1 MQILIVD
8 DDEEIRRVFNVA
20 FTSAGHQI
28 KTAATGGEAL
38 VLVKTYQFDAVL
50 MDVEM
55 PTMSGWNVLE
65 AIHHMPGGGNLPV
78 VLFTAHGNVTS
89 DAYAKMLGAY
99 ALLRKPVAPTE
110 VLDVISRAIEERG
123 A

>member
-8 DDEEIRRVFNVA
+8 DNDEIRRVFNLA
-20 FTSAGHQI
+20 FTSAGHQAQ
-28 KTAATGGEAL
+28 TAATGAEAL
-38 VLVKTYQFDAVL
+38 ELVQHHQFDAVL
-50 MDVEM
+50 LDVEM

-65 AIHHMPGGGNLPV
+65 AIRKIPEHKQVPV
-78 VLFTAHGNVTS
+78 ILFTAHGNITS

-99 ALLRKPVAPTE
+99 ALLRKPIEPAE
-110 VLDVISRAIEERG
+110 ILEIINRAIEERS

>member
-8 DDEEIRRVFNVA
+8 DNDDIRRVFDLA
-20 FTSAGHQI
+20 FTSAGHQV
-28 KTAATGGEAL
+28 KTAATGAEAL

-65 AIHHMPGGGNLPV
+65 AIHHMPGEGNLPV
-78 VLFTAHGNVTS
+78 ILFTAHGNVTS

-99 ALLRKPVAPTE
+99 ALLRKPIVPAE
-110 VLDVISRAIEERG
+110 VLNVISRAIAERG